1 MNTIIDMYN
10 HIDIWLM
17 IFCRILFALIFLPI
31 LVESKLPPILQGGIS
46 AILTTI
52 VFFTI
57 DIIPIQ
63 YTHTLIGFGMMLLK
77 EIIIGL
83 IIGFSVFIFF
93 QVYYFVGNLLSTQ
106 GGIGMSTILDPVNG
120 AQMPILGRL
129 YYLGFCTIFMI
140 SGGFHWFISALI
152 ETFTHIP
159 LGDGVIRPDLV
170 YVVVEAVAIFWEI
183 SFKLAAPIIAV
194 IFIIDCG
201 LGILARTVPQMNMF
215 VIGLPLKMIVL
226 FVMLIITV
234 TLLPSFNNLIIE
246 NMTNTFFNIL
256 QGLMP

>member
-1 MNTIIDMYN
+1 MNSIIDIYT

-17 IFCRILFALIFLPI
+17 IFCRILFALVFLPI
-31 LVESKLPPILQGGIS
+31 ITESKLPPLLQGGIS
-46 AILTTI
+46 AILATI

-57 DIIPIQ
+57 DIPPIQ
-63 YTHTLIGFGMMLLK
+63 YTQTLIGYGMVLIK
-77 EIIIGL
+77 EIVIGL
-83 IIGFSVFIFF
+83 IIGFSVLIFF

-120 AQMPILGRL
+120 TQMPILGKF
-129 YYLGFCTIFMI
+129 YYLGFCTIFVM
-140 SGGFHWFISALI
+140 SGGFHWFINSLV
-152 ETFTHIP
+152 ETFTYIP
-159 LGDGVIRPDLV
+159 LGKGILRPELI
-170 YVVVEAVAIFWEI
+170 YVVVEAVALFWEM
-183 SFKLAAPIIAV
+183 SFKLASPIIAV

-226 FVMLIITV
+226 FIMLIST
-234 TLLPSFNNLIIE
+234 TAFLPTFNNLIIE
-246 NMTNTFFNIL
+246 NITNTFFNII